1 MSQEAAAQVNA
12 LLNRIKSIEG
22 TADQATLL
30 SLSKEANELAATTAN
45 NLLIARAF
53 AERVRVMLKDK
64 VNLDSR
70 IAFLELELETTD
82 VLQAPVCV
90 ASLHENLANAY
101 WEKGDYSTTLNHARV
116 AETMFRELD
125 IPEHLANVIRVRGI
139 TYYKQGNLT
148 LALEQLEQSLAMFTE
163 LGLKSAMAGDLHNL
177 ANIYSNLE
185 QYEKAISYYRTAL
198 DINESVG
205 NTNWAAK
212 NLGAL
217 SSMYRL
223 RGDFATA
230 LEYAQRCLAL
240 HENMNDPINSCVA
253 LFYLG
258 QVYED
263 AGQYADAL
271 AQYERSLESAI
282 AARARHIEIS
292 ARASIGALYG
302 KDAWDGKNLVQAEA
316 IIRRSIDEFDELGA
330 KKQVDECYRTL
341 SGIYEQT
348 GRWEDALHAYKRHVE
363 LRDEVVNADLH
374 SKAQQY
380 EQFREQAEREKEVAV
395 AQAAASARK
404 NATVDLLNKVLPDR
418 IAERIIAGERVADY
432 FSSVSILFA
441 DIVGFTT
448 IAARMPAKAVLGV
461 LNHVFGEFDRIMETH
476 GCEKIKT
483 MGDGYLAVAGL
494 PVECANHA
502 ERLTR
507 AALDMMSVTKL
518 PDHIVSTLPRNTG
531 FEIRIGLH
539 TGSCFA
545 GIVGE
550 QRFVYD
556 VYSDA
561 VNVAAR
567 MESHGEPGR
576 ITVSEDFA
584 FHLQNRLD
592 MAPDETLSPLTFI
605 ERDEIAI
612 KGKGLMKT
620 YFVERAAQ

>member
-1 MSQEAAAQVNA
+1 
-12 LLNRIKSIEG
+12 
-22 TADQATLL
+22 
-30 SLSKEANELAATTAN
+30 
-45 NLLIARAF
+45 
-53 AERVRVMLKDK
+53 
-64 VNLDSR
+64 
-70 IAFLELELETTD
+70 
-82 VLQAPVCV
+82 
-90 ASLHENLANAY
+90 
-101 WEKGDYSTTLNHARV
+101 
-116 AETMFRELD
+116 
-125 IPEHLANVIRVRGI
+125 
-139 TYYKQGNLT
+139 
-148 LALEQLEQSLAMFTE
+148 MFTE
-163 LGLKSAMAGDLHNL
+163 LDLKRAMAGDLHNL
-177 ANIYSNLE
+177 ANIYNNLN
-185 QYEKAISYYRTAL
+185 QHEKAISYYRTAL

-205 NTNWAAK
+205 NTSWAAK
-212 NLGAL
+212 NLGGL
-217 SSMYRL
+217 STMYRL
-223 RGDFATA
+223 RGDFDVA
-230 LEYAQRCLAL
+230 LEYAQRSLAL
-240 HENMNDPINSCVA
+240 IESIKDPTNTCLA

-258 QVYED
+258 QVHED

-271 AQYERSLESAI
+271 AHYERSLDTAI
-282 AARARHIEIS
+282 AARTRHVEIS
-292 ARASIGALYG
+292 ARASIGALLG
-302 KDAWDGKNLVQAEA
+302 KEDWDGKNLEQAES
-316 IIRRSIDEFDELGA
+316 ITKRCIDEFDELGA
-330 KKQVDECYRTL
+330 KQQVNECYFTL
-341 SGIYEQT
+341 SRIYEQM
-348 GRWEDALHAYKRHVE
+348 GRWEDALLSYRRHVE
-363 LRDEVVNADLH
+363 LRNEVVNEDLH
-374 SKAQQY
+374 TKAQQH

-404 NATVDLLNKVLPDR
+404 NATVDLLNKVLPER

-461 LNHVFGEFDRIMETH
+461 LNHVFGEFDRIMEKH

-494 PVECANHA
+494 PTECTDHA

-518 PDHIVSTLPRNTG
+518 PDHIISTLPRNTG
-531 FEIRIGLH
+531 FEIRIGIH

-567 MESHGEPGR
+567 MESNGEPGR

-592 MAPDETLSPLTFI
+592 LASDETLNHLTFV

-620 YFVERAAQ
+620 YFIERAALP